1 MYAMFQ
7 RWSRPGTVVAA
18 VIGVLVLTGCQA
30 NGGGTLTSPDASCAR
45 PVSFGFV
52 FSVPTFGADGT
63 FAGSFH
69 DPCAVVGSI
78 NGVSFNGAGAMT
90 QRTAPPQAPQ
100 LFGGCMVGLPS
111 YESSDPANP
120 GSGVLSL
127 IVCDSANAF
136 GQTAGAARGNVQNTD
151 GDFVDIQVMSGPYA
165 TYRFTGTVAH
175 GNVTLRQ

>member
-1 MYAMFQ
+1 MSYLQACRGRTEGFSPRRRRHFSGGVRVIPEQMPNGNPASTCSESAADRLRKKGAKLRDFPHREPPSRCLECARAPRKTGAPPKGPKMYAMFQ

-69 DPCAVVGSI
+69 DPCAVVGSST
-78 NGVSFNGAGAMT
+78 GFSFT
-90 QRTAPPQAPQ
+90 S
-100 LFGGCMVGLPS
+100 V
-111 YESSDPANP
+111 
-120 GSGVLSL
+120 
-127 IVCDSANAF
+127 
-136 GQTAGAARGNVQNTD
+136 AATT
-151 GDFVDIQVMSGPYA
+151 P
-165 TYRFTGTVAH
+165 
-175 GNVTLRQ
+175 